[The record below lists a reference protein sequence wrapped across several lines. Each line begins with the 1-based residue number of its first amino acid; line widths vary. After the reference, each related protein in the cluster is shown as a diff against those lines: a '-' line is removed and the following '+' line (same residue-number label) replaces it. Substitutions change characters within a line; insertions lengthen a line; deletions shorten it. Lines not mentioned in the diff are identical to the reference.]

1 MIIAPPAEAK
11 ARTDLAAAFRW
22 VARLNWHESV
32 VNHFSV
38 VVSEDRCKFLLNPNG
53 RHFSRIRASELLLL
67 DARDESSAEGPDAP
81 DPTAWHLHGQLHLQL
96 PRARCILHTHM
107 PHATA
112 LCCIKG
118 FELLMLDQ
126 NACRYHRRIAYDRN
140 FDGMA
145 LNPSEGARV
154 AGLLGE
160 DKSVLMMG
168 NHGVLVI
175 GASVA
180 EAFDDLYYLEC
191 AAKVQ
196 ILALSTG
203 RAPALIPEA
212 IAAKTCAQWLSYPS
226 ELARLHFDALKEILD
241 EEEPSYRQ

>member
-1 MIIAPPAEAK
+1 MPISPPTEAQ
-11 ARTDLAAAFRW
+11 ARIDLAAAFRW
-22 VARLNWHESV
+22 AARLNLHESIA
-32 VNHFSV
+32 NHFSL
-38 VVSEDRCKFLLNPNG
+38 VVSEDRYRFLLNPNG
-53 RHFSRIRASELLLL
+53 RHFSRICASELLLL
-67 DARDESSAEGPDAP
+67 DARDESSAKGPNAP
-81 DPTAWHLHGQLHLQL
+81 DPTAWYLHGQLHGLL

-107 PHATA
+107 PHTTA
-112 LCCIKG
+112 LSCLKD
-118 FELLMLDQ
+118 FEFLMLDQ

-145 LNPSEGARV
+145 LNASEGARV

-168 NHGVLVI
+168 NHGVLVV

-180 EAFDDLYYLEC
+180 EAFDDLYYLER

-212 IAAKTCAQWLSYPS
+212 IATKTCAQWFSYPS
-226 ELARLHFDALKEILD
+226 EFSRLHFAALKEILD

>member
-1 MIIAPPAEAK
+1 VIIAPPTEAQ

-22 VARLNWHESV
+22 AARLNWHESI

-67 DARDESSAEGPDAP
+67 DAR
-81 DPTAWHLHGQLHLQL
+81 
-96 PRARCILHTHM
+96 CILHTHM

-118 FELLMLDQ
+118 FEFLMLDQ
-126 NACRYHRRIAYDRN
+126 NACRYHKRIAYDRN
-140 FDGMA
+140 FDGMV
-145 LNPSEGARV
+145 LNASEGARV
-154 AGLLGE
+154 ASLLGE

-168 NHGVLVI
+168 NHGVLVT

-203 RAPALIPEA
+203 RAPALIPDT
-212 IAAKTCAQWLSYPS
+212 IAAKTCAEWFSYPS
-226 ELARLHFDALKEILD
+226 DLARLHFDALKEILD